1 MCAIFGSCQ
10 FNEFSDLYDE
20 NKDRGNFAFG
30 GLFLSFDYDACMHI
44 EGVANLHENMD
55 ITNHDVCMKPKD
67 FYYFLGHTQAPT
79 SSVREFDTST
89 SHPFTC
95 GTWVV
100 AHNGVLTNDAKLKK
114 RIKDPRWYNEV
125 DSSVI
130 PALLSVGTDENQD
143 EVSNICKVLSELRG
157 TFGLWI
163 YNKLSNNVYLARSG
177 STLYANFLTNSFASM
192 PRSKYSTLDEGTLY
206 LMTREGLT
214 SVGAFDNNSPFF
226 VL

>member
-1 MCAIFGSCQ
+1 MCAIFGSGD
-10 FNEFSDLYDE
+10 FSEFTDLYE
-20 NKDRGNFAFG
+20 KNKERGSFAFG

-44 EGVANLHENMD
+44 PGEVNLSRDIE
-55 ITNHDVCMKPKD
+55 ITNRDIRMLPKD

-79 SSVREFDTST
+79 SSVREFNSKT

-114 RIKDPRWYNEV
+114 TIKDASLYNDV

-130 PALLSVGTDENQD
+130 PALLSVGSDNNTH
-143 EVSNICKVLSELRG
+143 EVSNICDVLSRLEG

-177 STLYANFLTNSFASM
+177 STIYANFLTNSFASI
-192 PRSKYSTLDEGTLY
+192 PQKGYTELKEGVLY
-206 LMTREGLT
+206 LMTQEGLT
-214 SVGAFDNNSPFF
+214 SVGGFNNNSPFF